1 MKETLA
7 AELTQLGLTP
17 TEAQVYVVL
26 IQNAAMGAT
35 AIAAATGLARTAVY
49 PALGSLVDKG
59 LADAGEGYGSR
70 FSAVPAERAL
80 PHLLVSDKEALV
92 ERERLTSDVIER
104 ISSLEEREE
113 TAPHEIIQVI
123 RSPRAVAERFERLQ

>member
-35 AIAAATGLARTAVY
+35 AIAAATSLARTAVY

-59 LADAGEGYGSR
+59 LVDAGEGYGSR
-70 FSAVPAERAL
+70 FSAVPAEQAL
-80 PHLLVSDKEALV
+80 PHLMAADKEELV
-92 ERERLTSDVIER
+92 NQIG
-104 ISSLEEREE
+104 
-113 TAPHEIIQVI
+113 
-123 RSPRAVAERFERLQ
+123 RAHV